1 MKKIPRPLDPIELRV
16 LGALLEKEQTTP
28 DYYPLTE
35 HALVAACN
43 QKSNREP
50 VMELTET
57 DVADALDRLF
67 VDVLVWKTTAPRS
80 VKWEQNTKRRWA
92 LEPPAKA
99 VMTELLVRGPQ
110 TVGELKTR
118 ASRMH
123 PFESTDE
130 VEAVLAELA
139 AGHEP
144 LVVELGRLPGHKWP
158 RWAHLVGGPVEES
171 LEASVEVEATAERA
185 GAAGGA
191 AGGAAAVAAVD
202 SSRYG
207 AGVADQVDALER
219 RVARLEAELA
229 SLKSE
234 LGITPAMP
242 TTEETQ
248 D

>member
-1 MKKIPRPLDPIELRV
+1 MMKKIPRPLDPIELRV

-35 HALVAACN
+35 NALVAACN

-67 VDVLVWKTTAPRS
+67 VDVLVWKTVAPRS

-139 AGHEP
+139 EGPEP
-144 LVVELGRLPGHKWP
+144 LVTELGRQPGHKWP
-158 RWAHLVGGPVEES
+158 RWAHLVGGPVEEAVS
-171 LEASVEVEATAERA
+171 EARSEPAVRTDVSAEPT
-185 GAAGGA
+185 
-191 AGGAAAVAAVD
+191 AAAPAD

-207 AGVADQVDALER
+207 AGVADQVEALEE

-229 SLKSE
+229 ALKAE
-234 LGITPAMP
+234 LGITPSESKNEQSRP
-242 TTEETQ
+242 KETA